1 MDQPPPTDRRPKAEA
16 LSPRDAAA
24 LLSVSERTI
33 LRLIEAQR
41 LPAIRVGRQ
50 WRILISVLRRG
61 AAL

>member
-1 MDQPPPTDRRPKAEA
+1 MRTEPREKLRPEA

-24 LLSVSERTI
+24 LLSVSENTI
-33 LRLIEAQR
+33 LRLIAAQK

-61 AAL
+61 ASL